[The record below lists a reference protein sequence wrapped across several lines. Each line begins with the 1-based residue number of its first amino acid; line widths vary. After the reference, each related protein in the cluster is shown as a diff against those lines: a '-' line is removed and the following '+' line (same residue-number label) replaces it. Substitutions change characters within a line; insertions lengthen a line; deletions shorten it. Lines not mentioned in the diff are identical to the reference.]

1 VRVLMVLPLLIGVL
15 AGSLSWAGEAC
26 HDRARAALQSG
37 QIVPLDEV
45 LEVLRGKGIGQ
56 ILEVELEQHD
66 GRWICEVESLS
77 PDGVISTHVVDARTK
92 AVLPDVDDRDDPKE

>member
-1 VRVLMVLPLLIGVL
+1 VRVTMLRPLLIGVL
-15 AGSLSWAGEAC
+15 AGSLSWAGEAS

-37 QIVPLDEV
+37 MIVPLDEV

-66 GRWICEVESLS
+66 GRWIDEVEALS
-77 PDGVISTHVVDARTK
+77 PHGAMSTHVVDIGTK
-92 AVLPDVDDRDDPKE
+92 AVLPDVNDRDDPRE